1 MLPSRGECPG
11 LVSAQPVW
19 RCPVWLGIWL
29 CLFVSWG
36 PTWQPSAVYFLP
48 TLAHFPLLPPTLRL
62 PWDCTPK
69 ERLVLKLCLRLVSR
83 ESGLSQHL
91 DSNRT
96 EFWLYII

>member
-19 RCPVWLGIWL
+19 RCPVWLSIWL

-48 TLAHFPLLPPTLRL
+48 TLAHFPLLPPH
-62 PWDCTPK
+62 TPASLGLHSQGK
-69 ERLVLKLCLRLVSR
+69 VS
-83 ESGLSQHL
+83 
-91 DSNRT
+91 T
-96 EFWLYII
+96 